1 MPNGERIIF
10 IPESESDGL
19 PLRLFSACRRHCQES
34 VIRHTGAPFY
44 QILLVLSGH
53 GRVRLGD
60 REYPLTKGCAFYV
73 SKDMPVEYYDDGEL
87 CSAFVTAVGDGMD
100 SVGKYY
106 TESGFLYLNGI
117 SCELYC
123 ENISRITKA
132 YHEGAEAGKLS
143 ALTYSFFVDFFEN
156 AKRTTTGIEEV
167 ALYMERNLDKKLTL
181 DFLGRVS
188 TMSVSSLCHK
198 FKDRY
203 GKTVIEYLIEKRL
216 SYARTLLLS
225 GEMLGM
231 KEIAVSSGF
240 EDPSYFCRSYKK
252 RYGKTPRED
261 RNSSYQKEFTLTNV
275 REKEV
280 QPF

>member
-19 PLRLFSACRRHCQES
+19 PLRLFSACRRHCQET

-60 REYPLTKGCAFYV
+60 KEYPLTKGCAFYV
-73 SKDMPVEYYDDGEL
+73 SKDISVEYYDDGEL
-87 CSAFVTAVGDGMD
+87 CSAFVAAVGDGMD

-106 TESGFLYLNGI
+106 AESGYLYLNGI
-117 SCELYC
+117 SCEMYC
-123 ENISRITKA
+123 ENISRITEV
-132 YHEGAEAGKLS
+132 YHEGAETGKLS

-167 ALYMERNLDKKLTL
+167 ALYIERNLDKKLTL
-181 DFLGRVS
+181 GFLSRIS

-198 FKDRY
+198 FKERY

-231 KEIAVSSGF
+231 KEIAASSGF
-240 EDPSYFCRSYKK
+240 DDPSYFCRAYKK

-261 RNSSYQKEFTLTNV
+261 RCSSFTLTNA
-275 REKEV
+275 
-280 QPF
+280 